1 MAENDGSTTT
11 GNESNND
18 QGTNAGAN
26 NSGSSTSGTGSASG
40 EGNTGTTTLT
50 QSQVDAI
57 VRDRIAR
64 EREKYKG
71 FDDLKRKAE
80 QYDAQVAASQTDLEK
95 AQTEAQKASERAS
108 TAEGRMKMALTR
120 AAIVSEASK
129 QGARDPS
136 LLVKLIDT
144 DTLEIT
150 DDGEVKGAAEAVT
163 ALLATHDYL
172 KGNGFTGSGDG
183 GQRTQGGVK
192 THTRTDIANPIY
204 FREHRADIFAAQKDG
219 RILDE

>member
-18 QGTNAGAN
+18 QGTNASDASGSTTTAGAGGAN
-26 NSGSSTSGTGSASG
+26 
-40 EGNTGTTTLT
+40 GTTTGNATLT
-50 QSQVDAI
+50 QAQVDAI

-64 EREKYKG
+64 EREKFKG
-71 FDDLKRKAE
+71 FDDLKKKAE
-80 QYDAQVAASQTDLEK
+80 QYDAVAASQTDLEK
-95 AQTEAQKASERAS
+95 AQTEAQKANERAS
-108 TAEGRMKMALTR
+108 TAEGRMRMALTR
-120 AAIVSEASK
+120 AAIVSEASF

-172 KGNGFTGSGDG
+172 KG
-183 GQRTQGGVK
+183 
-192 THTRTDIANPIY
+192 
-204 FREHRADIFAAQKDG
+204 
-219 RILDE
+219 